1 MLERGYTRIIHIV
14 NNFLAEW
21 YVDLKVD
28 GALITCPQ
36 SVLLIVLVK
45 LPIYF
50 FHLRFLGLS
59 LRHECLLSLLYFLI
73 SLSRCLV
80 IILRIWLL
88 LLILQ
93 GQILV
98 LE

>member
-1 MLERGYTRIIHIV
+1 MNVLMLERGHTRIIHVV

-28 GALITCPQ
+28 GLLITCPQ
-36 SVLLIVLVK
+36 SVLLVLLVK
-45 LPIYF
+45 LPINF
-50 FHLRFLGLS
+50 LRLRFLS
-59 LRHECLLSLLYFLI
+59 LLLLSLLYFLI
-73 SLSRCLV
+73 SLIWCLIV
-80 IILRIWLL
+80 LLWRWLL
-88 LLILQ
+88 LLILK

>member
-1 MLERGYTRIIHIV
+1 MNVLMLERGYTRIIHIV

-36 SVLLIVLVK
+36 SVLLVFLVK

-50 FHLRFLGLS
+50 FNLRFLGLR
-59 LRHECLLSLLYFLI
+59 LRH
-73 SLSRCLV
+73 
-80 IILRIWLL
+80 
-88 LLILQ
+88 
-93 GQILV
+93 
-98 LE
+98 